1 MAYLD
6 YTRPD
11 SSSAHKMTLC
21 LTEEECKLLLPTIEK
36 ALKTARNKYEKYK
49 DIQDGGEATEKQ
61 QDKLCQYE
69 DEYDCLMAVKTE
81 MEGFSRNDRK

>member
-1 MAYLD
+1 MPYLD

-11 SSSAHKMTLC
+11 SSSAHKITLC
-21 LTEEECKLLLPTIEK
+21 LTEKECMLLLPTVTK
-36 ALKTARNKYEKYK
+36 ALKSAKKNYEKYK

-69 DEYDCLMAVKTE
+69 EEYDCLTAVEHQVKK
-81 MEGFSRNDRK
+81 FANRPA